1 MSYLNIA
8 FYKFAELGALT
19 ERRDI
24 LRKRCISLDLHGT
37 ILISAEG
44 INGFLAGEE
53 APIRQFVSELR
64 EESEFADLEIK
75 ESWST
80 QIPFTRMLVKI
91 KKEIIPMGRP
101 DVRPTEFTGKRLL
114 PAEFKKWLDENR
126 DIVVIDT
133 RNDYEIE
140 AGTFEKAEHF
150 NLKNFREFGD
160 RLKEVS
166 PEKREKPV
174 VMFCTG
180 GIRCEKATALAAK
193 EGFKDV
199 YQLEGGILK
208 YFELIGGAHYRG
220 DCFVFDDRVTV
231 DPQLRE
237 TGKGYENG
245 RMRWSN
251 NPM

>member
-1 MSYLNIA
+1 MNYLNIA

-24 LRKRCISLDLHGT
+24 LRARCVSLNLRGT

-53 APIRQFVSELR
+53 EPIRQLVSELR
-64 EESEFADLEIK
+64 EEREFSDLEVK
-75 ESWST
+75 ESWSSE
-80 QIPFTRMLVKI
+80 IPFTRMLVKI

-101 DVRPTEFTGKRLL
+101 DIRPTEFTGKRLL
-114 PAEFKKWLDENR
+114 PVEFKKWLDENR

-133 RNDYEIE
+133 RNDYEVE

-160 RLKEVS
+160 KLKEV
-166 PEKREKPV
+166 PQEKKEKPV

-193 EGFKDV
+193 EGFTDV

-208 YFELIGGAHYRG
+208 YFELIGGEHYRG

-231 DPQLRE
+231 DPQLKE

-251 NPM
+251 TPM